1 MIYGLG
7 AGIVWAAE
15 TLLLSFVLAAGI
27 FEGSKEAIF
36 LAPFVTAFFND
47 TFSCTYVFFYRKAN
61 KTLRRNNIF
70 NALKTKRGKLL
81 LLSGLCGG
89 PLGMGSYLLA
99 IKYIGASYTSVIS
112 ALYPAIGSVIAW
124 LFLRELLSKKQLA
137 GLALCTLG
145 TIGIVGLPGGFS
157 GNPIYFLFAFSCA
170 LFWGLEAVI
179 SSQAMKDGNISS
191 EDALQI
197 RHLTSIL
204 CYGVIFLPLLGAW
217 NFTLQIFLLPQTL
230 VLFVVT
236 ALLETCSYLLYYKA
250 ISKIGAPKAM
260 SLNVTYIVWA
270 VLLGIFVLKEIP
282 KAFVLVSMAVLLLG
296 VLFVVTQANKHE
308 EKSTV

>member
-27 FEGSKEAIF
+27 FQGSKEAIF
-36 LAPFVTAFFND
+36 LAPFVTAFLND
-47 TFSCTYVFFYRKAN
+47 TFSCTYVFLYRKAS
-61 KTLRRNNIF
+61 KGLRRNNIL

-99 IKYIGASYTSVIS
+99 IKYIGTSYTSVIS
-112 ALYPAIGSVIAW
+112 ALYPAIGSVIA
-124 LFLRELLSKKQLA
+124 LIFLKELLSKKQLV

-157 GNPIYFLFAFSCA
+157 GNPVYFLFAFACA

-179 SSQAMKDGNISS
+179 SSQAMKTGDISP

-197 RHLTSIL
+197 RHCTSIL
-204 CYGVIFLPLLGAW
+204 CYALIFLPLLGAW
-217 NFTLQIFLLPQTL
+217 TFTLQIVTLSQTL

-250 ISKIGAPKAM
+250 INKIGAPKAM
-260 SLNVTYIVWA
+260 SLNVTYIVWS
-270 VLLGIFVLKEIP
+270 VLLGIFILKEIP
-282 KAFVLVSMAVLLLG
+282 KAYVLVSMAVLLFG
-296 VLFVVTQANKHE
+296 VLFVVTQA
-308 EKSTV
+308 KSKQANPDV